1 MFSMCSEL
9 TPRARI
15 PDTRIPQFMQPCPP
29 ITPSKLK
36 LFYDHDYDNDDGG
49 YDEKIMMIITIHC
62 NGGAAGDDH
71 VLPDF
76 SGIDSRRCEQ

>member
-9 TPRARI
+9 SPRASI

-36 LFYDHDYDNDDGG
+36 LFYDHDYDTDDEGYDNDDN
-49 YDEKIMMIITIHC
+49 D
-62 NGGAAGDDH
+62 NGCAADDDH

-76 SGIDSRRCEQ
+76 SPIDSRRCEQ